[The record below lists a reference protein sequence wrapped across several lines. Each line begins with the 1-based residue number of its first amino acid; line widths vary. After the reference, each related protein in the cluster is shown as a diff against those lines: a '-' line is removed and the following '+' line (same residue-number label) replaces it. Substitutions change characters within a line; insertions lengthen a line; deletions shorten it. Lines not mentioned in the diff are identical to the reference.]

1 MKDEGRLTTDQ
12 AIKLLE
18 QWAAEAFLANLDE
31 KAKGLR
37 EAAFRLRSE
46 EIQSRKRANGG

>member
-1 MKDEGRLTTDQ
+1 MKDEQLTTNQ

-37 EAAFRLRSE
+37 EAAFRLRTA
-46 EIQSRKRANGG
+46 EIESRKKANS